1 MRLIKFD
8 QVFLL
13 FEEPASFSIP
23 GDAVEHVATLKD
35 RRSWNAGAFAEKY
48 GLKLVGANFFV
59 TQSQV

>member
-1 MRLIKFD
+1 MTLTQLNK
-8 QVFLL
+8 VFLL

-23 GDAVEHVATLKD
+23 KGAIEHVATSKD
-35 RRSWNAGAFAEKY
+35 RRSWNAWAFAEKY

>member
-1 MRLIKFD
+1 MRLIKFNE
-8 QVFLL
+8 VFLL

-23 GDAVEHVATLKD
+23 RGAIEHVTTLKD

-59 TQSQV
+59 TQSQA